1 MVSNYMV
8 KFNPAYKDGS
18 GYTPFPTPI
27 PGEARTKTVNNA
39 DVDADGETDPE
50 APSIVKPRR
59 TVTLHGPSAEKEEL
73 RLRAS
78 STPAVQDAA
87 DAGESFEGNTFQ
99 QAQEKI
105 VTEMIQLKNE
115 VGEITSGPFL
125 NLPSRE
131 LRDYY
136 QVIKHPVCLKSIQKL
151 VRGIKGR
158 DKPTGVSFF
167 KSWAAFEEEMSYIW
181 INARTYNQD
190 GSEIFELASEF
201 EVCCRVLWMHKIL
214 IFEQAYFNRRMSEA
228 KQVVAEPTQP
238 KVKLRMPI
246 NNSAKTSDTPK
257 ITLRIGQKSNGKA
270 NGITIDD
277 EALKRQKDL
286 VEGSTNGR
294 TSINISASAGS
305 VAHNSSTGPVPSSSN
320 TTISSVN
327 STVQNRPSDIG
338 PLPAG
343 PINGVKVETQTAK
356 SPLPA
361 LEMARKASNTSS
373 GTTQSPHLAATSM
386 PPPAITT
393 PRLPSGSPHP
403 QAIHTSQIYQPANPL
418 ESRWRLPG
426 KSRSSRLSI

>member
-27 PGEARTKTVNNA
+27 PGEAGTKLVNNA

-105 VTEMIQLKNE
+105 VTEMIQHKNE
-115 VGEITSGPFL
+115 EGEIISGPFL

-201 EVCCRVLWMHKIL
+201 EVC
-214 IFEQAYFNRRMSEA
+214 
-228 KQVVAEPTQP
+228 
-238 KVKLRMPI
+238 
-246 NNSAKTSDTPK
+246 
-257 ITLRIGQKSNGKA
+257 
-270 NGITIDD
+270 
-277 EALKRQKDL
+277 
-286 VEGSTNGR
+286 
-294 TSINISASAGS
+294 
-305 VAHNSSTGPVPSSSN
+305 
-320 TTISSVN
+320 
-327 STVQNRPSDIG
+327 
-338 PLPAG
+338 
-343 PINGVKVETQTAK
+343 
-356 SPLPA
+356 
-361 LEMARKASNTSS
+361 
-373 GTTQSPHLAATSM
+373 
-386 PPPAITT
+386 
-393 PRLPSGSPHP
+393 
-403 QAIHTSQIYQPANPL
+403 
-418 ESRWRLPG
+418 
-426 KSRSSRLSI
+426 